1 MYIRFFRVLTTNN
14 KENKASRKTNG
25 FRRELA
31 SGKISEL
38 TKWSRNT
45 PGDTQS
51 VKTWSTLFF
60 SL

>member
-1 MYIRFFRVLTTNN
+1 MLTTNS
-14 KENKASRKTNG
+14 KENKASRKTNN
-25 FRRELA
+25 FRRELE

-51 VKTWSTLFF
+51 VNYSWSTLYF
-60 SL
+60 LQ